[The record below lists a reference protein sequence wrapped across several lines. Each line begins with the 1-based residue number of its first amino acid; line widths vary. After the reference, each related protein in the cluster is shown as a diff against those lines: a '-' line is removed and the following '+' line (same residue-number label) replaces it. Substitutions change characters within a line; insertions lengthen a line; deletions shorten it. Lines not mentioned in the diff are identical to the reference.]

1 MPNDVYVAESFD
13 EYLAH
18 HGILGMHWGIRRTP
32 EQLGHRVSKA
42 RERFEKYSEK
52 AKAAGE
58 KGDVKK
64 LTKYTKKAERTEKQT
79 VKLHKSLEKALK
91 KQAEDDE
98 KIVRKG
104 SIDDII
110 KISDRLSED
119 QMKRATNRIR
129 NINTL
134 NDLRPDETKKIDK
147 LVNIGGKVAEG
158 AKHAYNIADN
168 INKFKGV
175 MKDIQMSEIEE
186 AERLEEKE
194 RAQKVA
200 KATRTGNLAKMKKVW
215 NDATVDELDQ
225 MKKTLNNRDDID
237 SIAKKRV
244 ETARADKVSKAT
256 RSGDIEQM
264 KRVWAS
270 ATVDELSDM
279 KKTLVFRKEIEDFSK
294 GITDK
299 DKKK

>member
-42 RERFEKYSEK
+42 RERVEKYSEK

-98 KIVRKG
+98 RVVRKG

-110 KISDRLSED
+110 KISDRLSEE

-147 LVNIGGKVAEG
+147 LVSIGGKVATG
-158 AKHAYNIADN
+158 AQHAYDIIDN
-168 INKFKGV
+168 VNKFKGV
-175 MKDIQMSEIEE
+175 MKDIQMSEIRE

-194 RAQKVA
+194 RKSAI
-200 KATRTGNLAKMKKVW
+200 T
-215 NDATVDELDQ
+215 
-225 MKKTLNNRDDID
+225 
-237 SIAKKRV
+237 
-244 ETARADKVSKAT
+244 KAT
-256 RSGDIEQM
+256 RSGKVE
-264 KRVWAS
+264 
-270 ATVDELSDM
+270 EM
-279 KKTLVFRKEIEDFSK
+279 KKVWGKATIEELKDMSDTLKLRYEIENIDYDQLK
-294 GITDK
+294 K
-299 DKKK
+299 DINKSSQWEARKRSGSGGGDNQKKK

>member
-58 KGDVKK
+58 KGNVKK
-64 LTKYTKKAERTEKQT
+64 LAKYTKKAERTEKQT

-91 KQAEDDE
+91 RQAEEDE

-104 SIDDII
+104 SIDDVIE
-110 KISDRLSED
+110 ISDRLTEE
-119 QMKRATNRIR
+119 QMNRATNRFR
-129 NINTL
+129 SINTL
-134 NDLRPDETKKIDK
+134 NDLRPDAASKVDRLVK
-147 LVNIGGKVAEG
+147 LGGKVAEG

-175 MKDIQMSEIEE
+175 MKDIQLSEIEE

-200 KATRTGNLAKMKKVW
+200 KATRTGNLTKMKQVW
-215 NDATVDELDQ
+215 NDATVNELDE
-225 MKKTLNNRDDID
+225 MKKTLKTRDDIND
-237 SIAKKRV
+237 IAKARV
-244 ETARADKVSKAT
+244 ESARADRVSKAT
-256 RSGDIEQM
+256 RSGNIEQM

-279 KKTLVFRKEIEDFSK
+279 KKTLVFREEIEELSNN
-294 GITDK
+294 
-299 DKKK
+299 KKKK

>member
-42 RERFEKYSEK
+42 RERFLEYSEK

-64 LTKYTKKAERTEKQT
+64 LTRYTKKAERTEKQT

-98 KIVRKG
+98 RIVRKG
-104 SIDDII
+104 SIDDVIR
-110 KISDRLSED
+110 ISDRLSDE

-134 NDLRPDETKKIDK
+134 NELRPDETKKLDK
-147 LVNIGGKVAEG
+147 LVTLGGKVATG
-158 AKHAYNIADN
+158 AQHAYNIIDN
-168 INKFKGV
+168 VNKFKGV
-175 MKDIQMSEIEE
+175 MKDIQMSEIKE

-194 RAQKVA
+194 RKSAI
-200 KATRTGNLAKMKKVW
+200 T
-215 NDATVDELDQ
+215 
-225 MKKTLNNRDDID
+225 
-237 SIAKKRV
+237 
-244 ETARADKVSKAT
+244 KAT
-256 RSGDIEQM
+256 RSGKVE
-264 KRVWAS
+264 
-270 ATVDELSDM
+270 EM
-279 KKTLVFRKEIEDFSK
+279 KKVWGKATIEELKDMSDTLKLRYEIENIDYDQLKKDINKSSQWEARK
-294 GITDK
+294 HSGSGGG

>member
-1 MPNDVYVAESFD
+1 MTNEINTSGINETFE
-13 EYLAH
+13 EYLEH
-18 HGILGMHWGIRRTP
+18 HGIKGMHWGIRRTP

-58 KGDVKK
+58 KGNVKK

-98 KIVRKG
+98 RVVRKG

-134 NDLRPDETKKIDK
+134 NDLRPDGTKALDK
-147 LVNIGGKVAEG
+147 LVNVGGKVATG
-158 AKHAYNIADN
+158 AQHAYNIADN

-175 MKDIQMSEIEE
+175 MKDIQMSEIKE

-194 RAQKVA
+194 RKA
-200 KATRTGNLAKMKKVW
+200 KIT
-215 NDATVDELDQ
+215 
-225 MKKTLNNRDDID
+225 
-237 SIAKKRV
+237 
-244 ETARADKVSKAT
+244 KAT
-256 RSGDIEQM
+256 RSGDVT
-264 KRVWAS
+264 K
-270 ATVDELSDM
+270 M
-279 KKTLVFRKEIEDFSK
+279 KKVWEQATLEELKDMSDTIKMRHEIEHPDFSK
-294 GITDK
+294 PVGWMNRGYSKTEE
-299 DKKK
+299 KKK

>member
-18 HGILGMHWGIRRTP
+18 HGILGMKWGIRRTP

-147 LVNIGGKVAEG
+147 LVNLGGKVATG
-158 AKHAYNIADN
+158 AQHAYNIIDN
-168 INKFKGV
+168 VNKFKDV
-175 MKDIQMSEIEE
+175 MKDIQMSEIKE

-194 RAQKVA
+194 RKSAI
-200 KATRTGNLAKMKKVW
+200 T
-215 NDATVDELDQ
+215 
-225 MKKTLNNRDDID
+225 
-237 SIAKKRV
+237 
-244 ETARADKVSKAT
+244 KAT
-256 RSGDIEQM
+256 RSGKVE
-264 KRVWAS
+264 
-270 ATVDELSDM
+270 EM
-279 KKTLVFRKEIEDFSK
+279 KKVWGKATIEELKDMSDTLKLRYEIENIDYDQLK
-294 GITDK
+294 K
-299 DKKK
+299 DINKSSQWEARKRSGSGGGDNQKKK

>member
-18 HGILGMHWGIRRTP
+18 HGILGMKWGIRRTP

-42 RERFEKYSEK
+42 RERFLEYSEK

-58 KGDVKK
+58 TGNVKK
-64 LTKYTKKAERTEKQT
+64 LTRYTKKAERTEKQT

-98 KIVRKG
+98 RIVRKG

-119 QMKRATNRIR
+119 QMKRATNRIK
-129 NINTL
+129 NINAL
-134 NDLRPDETKKIDK
+134 NELRPDETKKIDK
-147 LVNIGGKVAEG
+147 LVSLGGKVAEG

-200 KATRTGNLAKMKKVW
+200 KATRTGNLAKMKQVW
-215 NDATVDELDQ
+215 NDATVDELDR
-225 MKKTLNNRDDID
+225 MKKTLSNRDDID
-237 SIAKKRV
+237 AIAKKRV
-244 ETARADKVSKAT
+244 ETARADRVSKAT
-256 RSGDIEQM
+256 RSGSIEQM

-270 ATVDELSDM
+270 ATVDELKDM
-279 KKTLVFRKEIEDFSK
+279 KQTLVFRKEIEDFSNSN
-294 GITDK
+294 
-299 DKKK
+299 KKK